1 MTEQT
6 PVTAIPIGILTPGGL
21 QPAPYTA
28 GSLAEAANFEPP
40 GVYTV
45 GRTFKRT
52 HTLLF
57 DEHVARLE
65 ESARLENIPLRLDR
79 KALRRAMRL
88 LVDRSGFEESRFR
101 ITIPRDTPET
111 AIISLEAF
119 IQPPPE
125 LIEQGVRVVTVRL
138 ARHNPAAKSTA
149 WMNERKAARDAFA
162 PGVYEGILVSED
174 GRLLEGL
181 SSNFYAIADGAIYTA
196 GEGVLR
202 GMAQRVVMQVAPQV
216 APITWQAPR
225 ADQLWALDEAFLTS
239 ASRGIVPI
247 VIIDHQIIAT
257 GHPGSITL
265 RLRDAYDAWAE
276 AHLEALE

>member
-6 PVTAIPIGILTPGGL
+6 PATTIPIGILTPEGL
-21 QPAPYTA
+21 QSAPYSA
-28 GSLAEAANFEPP
+28 ASLAEAVNVEPP

-45 GRTFKRT
+45 GRTFKRV

-57 DEHVARLE
+57 DEHMARLE
-65 ESARLENIPLRLDR
+65 ESARLEDIPLRLER
-79 KALRRAMRL
+79 AALRRAMRV
-88 LVDRSGFEESRFR
+88 LVDRSGFQESRFR
-101 ITIPRDTPET
+101 ITIPRSAPHT

-119 IQPPPE
+119 TPPAPE
-125 LIEQGVRVVTVRL
+125 LIENGVRVVTVRL

-149 WMNERKAARDAFA
+149 WMAERKAATSAFP

-174 GRLLEGL
+174 GRLLEGT
-181 SSNFYAIADGAIYTA
+181 SSNFYAVADGVIYTA

-225 ADQLWALDEAFLTS
+225 AERLWALDEAFLTS

-247 VIIDHQIIAT
+247 VIIDTQIIAT
-257 GHPGSITL
+257 GHPGPVTL
-265 RLRDAYDAWAE
+265 RLREAYDAWAE